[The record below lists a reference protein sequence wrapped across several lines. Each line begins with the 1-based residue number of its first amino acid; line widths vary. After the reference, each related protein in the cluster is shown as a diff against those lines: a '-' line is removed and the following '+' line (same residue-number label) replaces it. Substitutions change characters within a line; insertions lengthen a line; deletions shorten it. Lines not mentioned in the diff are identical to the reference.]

1 MRFVRT
7 ALFGLL
13 TVATI
18 TAAFAQGNRPTQTAD
33 EFRRMLAMGTKYRT
47 ASEFYAALKA
57 ASPGGGRQM
66 PAFAQL
72 PDWSGLW
79 MASGG
84 GNFFSPGPGGTA
96 PKLTPAAQAALKQG
110 ADNQTKGIEYDENL
124 SQCGPPGYPR
134 WLVIPFL
141 REFIVRPEETWL
153 TSETVNNVR
162 RIYTD
167 GRDHPPVDERYPLYY
182 GDSIGFWDGPK
193 LVIHTNQLME
203 RSMGRNQPTQSEK
216 METVEIWQ
224 TVNPTTV
231 KADVWIFDPAH
242 LHRAVVRPA
251 AVCEA
256 AERGQEPSHP
266 LLELQRE
273 PEQRCDQDAGR
284 KHELQGLHVRRQA
297 EGACEM
303 IGRIA
308 ACVAL
313 TLVVVAPL
321 RVEAHHSAVMFDDQK
336 EVTLDGTVKE
346 FPVHQPALVAAGGRH
361 QQGWFGDD
369 RGDSR
374 RRARRRC
381 CATAFV
387 PAI

>member
-1 MRFVRT
+1 MD
-7 ALFGLL
+7 G
-13 TVATI
+13 I
-18 TAAFAQGNRPTQTAD
+18 
-33 EFRRMLAMGTKYRT
+33 RRRQLCLA
-47 ASEFYAALKA
+47 
-57 ASPGGGRQM
+57 
-66 PAFAQL
+66 
-72 PDWSGLW
+72 
-79 MASGG
+79 
-84 GNFFSPGPGGTA
+84 GPGGCRAKTDA
-96 PKLTPAAQAALKQG
+96 AAQAALKQG

-167 GRDHPPVDERYPLYY
+167 GRDHPPVEERYPLYY

-203 RSMGRNQPTQSEK
+203 RSMGRNQPTQSDK

-224 TVNPTTV
+224 SVNATTV
-231 KADVWIFDPAH
+231 KADVWIFDPAIYTS
-242 LHRAVVRPA
+242 RGSPA
-251 AVCEA
+251 ALYEG

-273 PEQRCDQDAGR
+273 SEQRCVQDAGR

-308 ACVAL
+308 ACALMLLVA
-313 TLVVVAPL
+313 APL

-336 EVTLDGTVKE
+336 EITVEGTVKE
-346 FPVHQPALVAAGGRH
+346 FQYTNPHSWLLVDVPTKDGSVTTWGFEAEGPTTLLRNGVR
-361 QQGWFGDD
+361 
-369 RGDSR
+369 
-374 RRARRRC
+374 
-381 CATAFV
+381 

>member
-1 MRFVRT
+1 MRFVLRT

-18 TAAFAQGNRPTQTAD
+18 PAAFAQGNRPTQTAD
-33 EFRRMLAMGTKYRT
+33 EFRRTLAMGTKYRT

-57 ASPGGGRQM
+57 AAPGGGRQL

-96 PKLTPAAQAALKQG
+96 PKLTAAAQAALKQG
-110 ADNQTKGIEYDENL
+110 SDNQTKGIEYDENL

-182 GDSIGFWDGPK
+182 GDSIGFWDGSK

-231 KADVWIFDPAH
+231 KADVWIYDPA
-242 LHRAVVRPA
+242 LYT
-251 AVCEA
+251 
-256 AERGQEPSHP
+256 EPWYV
-266 LLELQRE
+266 QRLYAKQPNE
-273 PEQRCDQDAGR
+273 D
-284 KHELQGLHVRRQA
+284 KS
-297 EGACEM
+297 
-303 IGRIA
+303 
-308 ACVAL
+308 
-313 TLVVVAPL
+313 L
-321 RVEAHHSAVMFDDQK
+321 RVRYWNCNENPNNDVVKTPDGSTNYKDFTFDDKPK
-336 EVTLDGTVKE
+336 E
-346 FPVHQPALVAAGGRH
+346 PAK
-361 QQGWFGDD
+361 
-369 RGDSR
+369 
-374 RRARRRC
+374 
-381 CATAFV
+381 
-387 PAI
+387 